1 MASNRL
7 TDFVIPS
14 GDSKY
19 VGLTAQQ
26 AAGKC
31 LGRHRLI
38 LVSAVTVAVVLLIAS
53 TAWAGPNLEHPEAYV
68 FFLIAFSITM
78 FAAVLLNARNFNGFT
93 GILRNDFDPQKMLD
107 ALSIVMEKRK
117 NKKKEQGTY
126 AMLYA
131 QCSQQLGYD
140 DVALQWVEHAER
152 DLKLRVGNRL
162 LGCNIRANIARYRG
176 DYEEL
181 ARIRGQVEALSK
193 TNRRVGALSVQI
205 LAWIDFDLALH
216 AGDWV
221 RCNEAIGVMRA
232 TAVTPI
238 QKLGC
243 ENDVARL
250 VEAQGD
256 LAHARELFSSIAT
269 RGGNSRAARD
279 AAVWLEAHPAGFDDS
294 EAEVPQS

>member
-19 VGLTAQQ
+19 AGLTAQQ
-26 AAGKC
+26 AADRF

-38 LVSAVTVAVVLLIAS
+38 LVSAVAVVVVLLVACFAS
-53 TAWAGPNLEHPEAYV
+53 AGPNVEHPEVLALY
-68 FFLIAFSITM
+68 LITYFIVI
-78 FAAVLLNARNFNGFT
+78 FAGALLNARNFYGFT
-93 GILRNDFDPQKMLD
+93 GILNAAFDPQKMLD
-107 ALSIVMEKRK
+107 ALSVVMEKRK

-152 DLKLRVGNRL
+152 DLRLRMGNRL
-162 LGCNIRANIARYRG
+162 LGCNVRANVARHRG

-181 ARIRGQVEALSK
+181 ARLHGQVEALAKTSK
-193 TNRRVGALSVQI
+193 RTAAASVQI
-205 LAWIDFDLALH
+205 LAWMDFDLALH
-216 AGDWV
+216 AGDWA
-221 RCNEAIGVMRA
+221 RCNEAIGAMKA

-238 QKLGC
+238 QKLAC
-243 ENDVARL
+243 DNNIARL
-250 VEAQGD
+250 AEAQGD
-256 LAHARELFSSIAT
+256 MARARETFASLAV
-269 RGGNSRAARD
+269 RGGNSRAAHD
-279 AAVWLEAHPAGFDDS
+279 AATWLEAHPAKS
-294 EAEVPQS
+294 EA